1 MDNNKEKI
9 QAIPKNLKIN
19 TRIVLTSVLAI
30 AIPTVLIIAL
40 AITMFS
46 VASSKINSPTISSAS
61 YNVMIQIKWNQIAS
75 QTARVLKKDKSDDK
89 KLKETAYFC
98 RSLEAD
104 GAYIL
109 ITKNEKEFYC
119 SDADDKSIE
128 KMYSVI
134 ATENDDNAYHL
145 SNSGLMITATA
156 ATEKDTYRFVIL
168 NEQLSFPD
176 FSNGQSESLFGT
188 FVNRTTLI
196 LTGIVFLFIIAI
208 VVISFI
214 TTKTIVGPIRQ
225 ITEGANEIA
234 KGNFE
239 HEIEYKS
246 TNELGRLAE
255 SFNEMRLRVKDS
267 IEEQSIADQKQ
278 KEMIAGIAHDLR
290 TPLTSVKGYLEGLRD
305 GIADTPEKRKR
316 YMDIIYSSTCDTE
329 KMLDELLTIS
339 KLELGSVTLNFERI
353 ETADFIEYAK
363 QIGEEIEKKDFDFE
377 LIDQTKGSV
386 VLNLDTDSFS
396 RVINNIISNSI
407 KYRNKDIRG
416 RIEITIIE
424 YKSTVLFEIKDNGM
438 GVDRESL
445 PRIFDTLYRADKA
458 RSDVRNGSG
467 LGLAICKQIVELH
480 GGLIWA
486 QSELGNGLSIFISLP
501 KADKN

>member
-1 MDNNKEKI
+1 MDNKEKYKS
-9 QAIPKNLKIN
+9 IPKNFRIN

-40 AITMFS
+40 TITIFS

-61 YNVMIQIKWNQIAS
+61 YNVITQLKWNQAAS
-75 QTARVLKKDKSDDK
+75 ETARVLEKDIEAEQ
-89 KLKETAYFC
+89 KLN
-98 RSLEAD
+98 EAKNICKRFEAE
-104 GAYIL
+104 GACIL
-109 ITKNEKEFYC
+109 ITENGDTFYC
-119 SDADDKSIE
+119 SETDEKSIE
-128 KMYSVI
+128 KMNAALSNQTDNNSYYLGKNGLIITAHVSV
-134 ATENDDNAYHL
+134 NDNA
-145 SNSGLMITATA
+145 
-156 ATEKDTYRFVIL
+156 YRFVIL

-176 FSNGQSESLFGT
+176 FSNTKSESVIGT
-188 FVNRTTLI
+188 FINRTSLVI
-196 LTGIVFLFIIAI
+196 TGIVLLFIIAI

-214 TTKTIVGPIRQ
+214 TSKTIIGPIRQ

-234 KGNFE
+234 NGNFE

-246 TNELGRLAE
+246 TNELGQLAE
-255 SFNEMRLRVKDS
+255 SFNDMRLRVKAS
-267 IEEQSIADQKQ
+267 IEEQSLADQKQ

-339 KLELGSVTLNFERI
+339 KLELGSVTLNCERVEI
-353 ETADFIEYAK
+353 ADFIGFAS
-363 QIGEEIEKKDFDFE
+363 QIGEDLEKDDFDFE
-377 LIDQTKGSV
+377 IIDKTKGSV

-396 RVINNIISNSI
+396 RVINNIVSNSV

-416 RIEITIIE
+416 KIEITIFE
-424 YKSTVLFEIKDNGM
+424 YKNTVLFEIKDNGM

-467 LGLAICKQIVELH
+467 LGLAICKQIVEMH

-501 KADKN
+501 IADRQ

>member
-1 MDNNKEKI
+1 DNNKEKI
-9 QAIPKNLKIN
+9 QAIPKNFKIN

-40 AITMFS
+40 AITIFS

-61 YNVMIQIKWNQIAS
+61 YNVVIQLKWNQIAS
-75 QTARVLKKDKSDDK
+75 ETAKVLEKDTDKEK
-89 KLKETAYFC
+89 KLKETATICKGF
-98 RSLEAD
+98 END
-104 GAYIL
+104 GAIIL
-109 ITKNEKEFYC
+109 ITENNEEFYC
-119 SDADDKSIE
+119 SAAADISIDKMNSILSN
-128 KMYSVI
+128 KSNDNSYYLGKDGLIII
-134 ATENDDNAYHL
+134 ATAENENHA
-145 SNSGLMITATA
+145 
-156 ATEKDTYRFVIL
+156 YRFVIL
-168 NEQLSFPD
+168 NEKLSFPD
-176 FSNGQSESLFGT
+176 FSDGRSESIIGT
-188 FVNRTTLI
+188 FINRTTLI

-255 SFNEMRLRVKDS
+255 SFNEMRLRVKAS
-267 IEEQSIADQKQ
+267 IEEQSLADKKQ

-305 GIADTPEKRKR
+305 GIADTPEKRNR

-339 KLELGSVTLNFERI
+339 KLELGSITLNCEMVEI
-353 ETADFIEYAK
+353 ADFIGYAK
-363 QIGEEIEKKDFDFE
+363 QIGEELEKDDFDFE
-377 LIDQTKGSV
+377 IIDKTKGSV

-396 RVINNIISNSI
+396 RVINNIVSNSI

-416 RIEITIIE
+416 RIELTIIE
-424 YKSTVLFEIKDNGM
+424 YKNTVLFEIKDNGM
-438 GVDRESL
+438 GVDKESL

-458 RSDVRNGSG
+458 RSNVRNGSG
-467 LGLAICKQIVELH
+467 LGLSICKQIVEMH

-501 KADKN
+501 IADKQ

>member
-1 MDNNKEKI
+1 MENSKEKYKS
-9 QAIPKNLKIN
+9 IPKNLKIN

-30 AIPTVLIIAL
+30 VIPTILIIA
-40 AITMFS
+40 ITITFFS

-61 YNVMIQIKWNQIAS
+61 YNVIIQLKWNQAAS
-75 QTARVLKKDKSDDK
+75 EMARALEKNTDRPE
-89 KLKETAYFC
+89 KLKEITDIC
-98 RSLEAD
+98 NGLEDD
-104 GAYIL
+104 GALIL
-109 ITKNEKEFYC
+109 ITENDGEFYC
-119 SDADDKSIE
+119 SDTDNKNIS
-128 KMYSVI
+128 KMNVI
-134 ATENDDNAYHL
+134 LSEQSND
-145 SNSGLMITATA
+145 NSYYLGKNGLIITASTLIG
-156 ATEKDTYRFVIL
+156 ENSYRFVIL

-176 FSNGQSESLFGT
+176 FTNGKPENLIGT
-188 FVNRTTLI
+188 FINRTSLV
-196 LTGIVFLFIIAI
+196 LTGAVSLFIIAI

-214 TTKTIVGPIRQ
+214 TSKTIIGPIRQ

-234 KGNFE
+234 NGNFE

-246 TNELGRLAE
+246 KNELGQLAE
-255 SFNEMRLRVKDS
+255 SFNDMRLRVKAS
-267 IEEQSIADQKQ
+267 IEEQSLADQKQ

-305 GIADTPEKRKR
+305 GIADTPEKQKR

-339 KLELGSVTLNFERI
+339 KLELGSITLNCERVEI
-353 ETADFIEYAK
+353 SDFIGYAS
-363 QIGEEIEKKDFDFE
+363 QIGVELEKDDFDFE
-377 LIDQTKGSV
+377 IIDKTKNNV

-407 KYRNKDIRG
+407 KYRNKDVRG
-416 RIEITIIE
+416 KIEITVFE
-424 YKSTVLFEIKDNGM
+424 YKNTVLFEIADNGI

-467 LGLAICKQIVELH
+467 LGLAICKQIVEMH

-486 QSELGNGLSIFISLP
+486 QSELGKGLSIFISLP
-501 KADKN
+501 IADIQ

>member
-30 AIPTVLIIAL
+30 AIPTILIIAL
-40 AITMFS
+40 AITIFS
-46 VASSKINSPTISSAS
+46 VATSKINSPTISSAS
-61 YNVMIQIKWNQIAS
+61 YNVVIQIKWNQIAS
-75 QTARVLKKDKSDDK
+75 ETTKVLEKNTDRAK
-89 KLKETAYFC
+89 KLKETAAVC
-98 RSLEAD
+98 RSFEND
-104 GAYIL
+104 GTIIL
-109 ITKNEKEFYC
+109 ITENNEKFYC
-119 SDADDKSIE
+119 SATDEKSIE
-128 KMYSVI
+128 KMNSV
-134 ATENDDNAYHL
+134 L
-145 SNSGLMITATA
+145 SEQSDYNSYYLGEDGLIITATA
-156 ATEKDTYRFVIL
+156 KNEDAEYRFVIL
-168 NEQLSFPD
+168 NEKLSFPD
-176 FSNGQSESLFGT
+176 FSDGRSESIIGT
-188 FVNRTTLI
+188 FINRTTLI
-196 LTGIVFLFIIAI
+196 LTGIVLLFIIAI

-214 TTKTIVGPIRQ
+214 TSTTIIGPIKQ

-246 TNELGRLAE
+246 TNELGQLAE

-267 IEEQSIADQKQ
+267 MEEQRLADQKQ

-305 GIADTPEKRKR
+305 GIADTPEKQNR

-339 KLELGSVTLNFERI
+339 KLELGSVTLNCERI
-353 ETADFIEYAK
+353 EIANFIEYAR
-363 QIGEEIEKKDFDFE
+363 QIGDEIEKDNFDFE
-377 LIDQTKGSV
+377 LIDKTKGSV

-416 RIEITIIE
+416 KIEITVIE
-424 YKSTVLFEIKDNGM
+424 YKNTVLFEIKDNGM
-438 GVDRESL
+438 GVERESL

-458 RSDVRNGSG
+458 RSNVRNGSG

-486 QSELGNGLSIFISLP
+486 QSELGKGLSIFISLP
-501 KADKN
+501 IADKQ